1 MKKTGIAVCGL
12 NGSGKTTLA
21 KYLASLLST
30 DENFRALDI
39 EDYYF
44 RKSEPPYTN
53 PRTRVEALMLLQ
65 ADVERNPRF
74 VLSAVSCDL
83 GFAVTS
89 RLALVILLYAP
100 REIRSERIRRRSLE
114 RFGGRVLPGGDMYER
129 EQKFIGF
136 AAGRPDSD
144 AERGLEGLDC
154 KLLRLDGTRPTAEL
168 AADIAKIYREL

>member
-12 NGSGKTTLA
+12 NGSGKTTLV
-21 KYLASLLST
+21 KYLAGLLST
-30 DENFRALDI
+30 DESFRALDI

-44 RKSEPPYTN
+44 SQSEQPYTN
-53 PRTRVEALMLLQ
+53 PRTRVEALALLQ

-100 REIRSERIRRRSLE
+100 HEIRLERIRRRSLE

-129 EQKFIGF
+129 EREFINF

-144 AERGLEGLDC
+144 AERGLERLDC